1 MKNLIINADD
11 FGLFR
16 TINSGIIKGFQDGVI
31 TSTSIMATSCY
42 FDDAVNFALQ
52 NPGLGVGI
60 HLTLVGET
68 PVCSLRKVRS
78 LITEQEK
85 FFSKYPQFLWR
96 FITQQIKLTE
106 IKTEF
111 SAQIEK
117 VIQAG
122 ITPTHLDS
130 HQHLHILPGVID
142 IVIELAKHY
151 KIAAIR
157 IPDEDYFFTG
167 KFPFSFSRI
176 LGRNGLTL
184 LARAA
189 RRKGSKYG
197 IQMPDHFFG
206 MLAGGNMSEEY
217 LLNII
222 KILPNGISEIM
233 IHPGEDSCEL
243 ENQFCWNYNWQA
255 ELSAATS
262 PQVTQSIQRNNVRLI
277 SFGEL

>member
-1 MKNLIINADD
+1 MRKLIINADD
-11 FGLFR
+11 FGLHK
-16 TINSGIIKGFQDGVI
+16 TINSGIIKGFQGGVI
-31 TSTSIMATSCY
+31 TSTSIMPTACD
-42 FDDAVNFALQ
+42 FDHAVNLALQ
-52 NPGLGVGI
+52 NPHLGVGI

-68 PVCSLRKVRS
+68 PVCSLKKVRS
-78 LITEQEK
+78 LITAQDQ
-85 FFSKYPQFLWR
+85 FFSKYPHFLWR
-96 FITQQIKLTE
+96 FITQQIRLTE

-122 ITPTHLDS
+122 ITLTHLDS
-130 HQHLHILPGVID
+130 HQHLHILPGIID

-157 IPDEDYFFTG
+157 IPDEAYFFTG
-167 KFPFSFSRI
+167 KFPFSYGRI
-176 LGRNGLTL
+176 IARNGLTL

-189 RRKGSKYG
+189 RRKGREHG

-206 MLAGGNMSEEY
+206 MLAGGNLSEEY

-222 KILPNGISEIM
+222 EILPSGTSEIM
-233 IHPGEDSCEL
+233 IHPGEDDGEL
-243 ENQFCWNYNWQA
+243 ESQFCWNYNWQA
-255 ELSAATS
+255 ELSAITS
-262 PQVTQSIQRNNVRLI
+262 PHVTQSIQRNKVRLI